1 MRIIIYTAV
10 FLLVLLQSMILT
22 EIHKL
27 NQIEIVTPTYK
38 PIKKSWVKSEIIE
51 MLAYKAIENDIK
63 PKYLI
68 ALANCESS
76 LNPTVQSKFKQSY
89 GQEQSFGLFQIH
101 LKAHKNVTVE
111 QAKDPVFNAK
121 WAIEEIKKGKAPRHW
136 VRCHKVA
143 SSVK

>member
-27 NQIEIVTPTYK
+27 NSIEIVTPTYK
-38 PIKKSWVKSEIIE
+38 PIKKTWVKSEIIE

-89 GQEQSFGLFQIH
+89 GQERSFGLFQIH
-101 LKAHKNVTVE
+101 VQAHKSVTVE
-111 QAKDPVFNAK
+111 QAKDPVFNTE